1 MYSFLLA
8 IYCLKIKEAF
18 LKKKKKQVKQFLSF
32 NLSIIN
38 YNAFFKI

>member
-18 LKKKKKQVKQFLSF
+18 LKEKKQVKQFLSF